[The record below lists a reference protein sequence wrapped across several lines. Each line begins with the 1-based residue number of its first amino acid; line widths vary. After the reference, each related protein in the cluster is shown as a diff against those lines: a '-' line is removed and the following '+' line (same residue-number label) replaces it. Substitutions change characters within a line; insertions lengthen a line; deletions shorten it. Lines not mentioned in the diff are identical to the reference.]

1 MVNVSVPNSISV
13 NKLEPKVV
21 GGNTFQNVYLR
32 MTLSQGQGQ
41 DDLETLAKW
50 TFYYFSDTY
59 YSIVLN
65 LYQIV
70 ANSKA
75 FLREHMTR

>member
-41 DDLETLAKW
+41 DDLETLEKL

-65 LYQIV
+65 LHQIV
-70 ANSKA
+70 ANSKS